1 MIRQWKQITGLSVAL
16 VALAGLAT
24 WDEWQTKQ
32 DEKAKEIKGL
42 ITSLKSENI
51 VGILFRSIPDGD
63 AGGKSEAKE
72 QSASVP
78 VEVSLKNVDGRWQI
92 NSPVQT
98 AADQQT
104 VADLLKNVTE
114 YKTESEIASGKDKW
128 EAYGLVKP
136 RRTLELETADGK
148 KTSFYVGFNTPVG
161 FKVYV
166 ATSAS
171 DAIFTGSQYIATST
185 AKTLF
190 DLREKRILNT
200 SAPSITSLKMTSP
213 SETIT
218 LERSS
223 GGWLL
228 KSPVVASAD
237 APAVNNL
244 VDDIVG
250 LKASEFFDQ
259 PDKKLKDSLFSK
271 KPLLNVELVTD
282 KSSIF
287 LQIREGQQSTYATI
301 TGGTAIFK
309 VADELRTKIV
319 KSSKS
324 LRDKKIFTFQSAD
337 INKVSIDGQFFKRVS
352 TDWYAE
358 KDASKFGT
366 DGKYTGKP
374 EEQPKGASHVRG
386 LLVDLE
392 YARAEDILEA
402 NDSIVKKLPKAPKHQ
417 IVVEKDGKNS
427 KLTVDIW
434 LAQDNPESIY
444 IRQSDSNQ
452 TYRAKRSVIA
462 SVTPSA
468 IVPVGDEANTPTLS
482 N

>member
-1 MIRQWKQITGLSVAL
+1 MIRQWKQIAGLSIAL

-32 DEKAKEIKGL
+32 DEKAKETKGL

-63 AGGKSEAKE
+63 VGGKSEVKE
-72 QSASVP
+72 QSAP
-78 VEVSLKNVDGRWQI
+78 PTLEVSLKIVDGRWQI

-98 AADQQT
+98 SADQQT
-104 VADLLKNVTE
+104 VADLLKNITE

-128 EAYGLVKP
+128 ETYGLAKP
-136 RRTLELETADGK
+136 RRTIELETADGK

-166 ATSAS
+166 ASSAS

-190 DLREKRILNT
+190 DLREKRVLNT
-200 SAPSITSLKMTSP
+200 AAPSITSLKMTSP
-213 SETIT
+213 SEKMT

-228 KSPVVASAD
+228 KAPVVASAD

-259 PDKKLKDSLFSK
+259 PDKKLRDSLFNK
-271 KPLLNVELVTD
+271 KPILEVELVTD

-287 LQIREGQQSTYATI
+287 LQIREGQQSTYATV
-301 TGGTAIFK
+301 TGETAIFK
-309 VADELRTKIV
+309 VADELRAKII

-324 LRDKKIFTFQSAD
+324 LRDKKIFNFQSAD

-352 TDWYAE
+352 SDWYAE

-374 EEQPKGASHVRG
+374 EDQPKGVSHVRS
-386 LLVDLE
+386 LVVDLE
-392 YARAEDILEA
+392 YARAEEILEA
-402 NDSIVKKLPKAPKHQ
+402 NDSILKKLPKAPKHQ
-417 IVVEKDGKNS
+417 IVLENGGKNS

-434 LAQDNPESIY
+434 LAQDNSESIY
-444 IRQSDSNQ
+444 VRQSDSNQ

-462 SVTPSA
+462 SITPSA
-468 IVPVGDEANTPTLS
+468 IVPVGDEANTPALS